1 MVTLPSARQAWS
13 AARLRC
19 DLPQAPLT
27 GQRQGSRPSYTAAM
41 RLSDHDRQ
49 AIRKITT
56 ELAGPQARVLLF
68 GSRTRDDLRGGDI
81 DLLVELPAIT
91 PQRLTLGDRLGVRL
105 QRAIGLRKID
115 ILVADP
121 ATPRSP
127 VLAAA
132 RRDGIAL

>member
-1 MVTLPSARQAWS
+1 
-13 AARLRC
+13 
-19 DLPQAPLT
+19 
-27 GQRQGSRPSYTAAM
+27 M
-41 RLSDHDRQ
+41 RLSEHDRQ
-49 AIRKITT
+49 AICKITT

-91 PQRLTLGDRLGVRL
+91 PQRWALGDRLGVRL

-121 ATPRSP
+121 ATPDSP

>member
-1 MVTLPSARQAWS
+1 
-13 AARLRC
+13 
-19 DLPQAPLT
+19 
-27 GQRQGSRPSYTAAM
+27 M

-49 AIRKITT
+49 AIRQITT
-56 ELAGPQARVLLF
+56 ELAGPQARGLLV

-81 DLLVELPAIT
+81 DLLVDLPAIT
-91 PQRLTLGDRLGVRL
+91 PERWALGDRLGARL

-121 ATPRSP
+121 ATPTSP
-127 VLAAA
+127 VLVVA